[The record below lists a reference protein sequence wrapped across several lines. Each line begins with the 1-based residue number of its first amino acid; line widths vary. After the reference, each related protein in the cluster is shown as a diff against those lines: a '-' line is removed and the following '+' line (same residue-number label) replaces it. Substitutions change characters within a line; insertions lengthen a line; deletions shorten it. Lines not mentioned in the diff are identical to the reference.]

1 MWLRQNAAPRVLPS
15 VPVSAV
21 GDSED
26 RSPVYRNKNLRIIFT
41 VTLMAVMGAAVI
53 TPALPQVERA
63 FDLSPG
69 RVGLLL
75 TVFTLPGV
83 ALTPVLGVLSD
94 RFGRK
99 RVLVPSL
106 LLFGLAGGACALAR
120 GMDVLLVL
128 RFLQGCGAAALGTV
142 NVTMIGDIFSG
153 NDRDAAM
160 GYNSSVLS
168 LGTGSYPAIG
178 GALATLG
185 WFYPFALPLL
195 AIPVGLLVLFYLDN
209 PEPGKDESLGEYFR
223 DVWGLLKERRTA
235 GLLGATVVTFLI
247 LYGPQITYL
256 PILLD
261 NSFGASPLLV
271 GLILSSAS
279 FTTALTSSQ
288 LGRLAR
294 VVSGTALVK
303 LAFVLYVVALS
314 AIPLM
319 PALPFLLFPTVVFGV
334 AQGINL
340 PNVFSLLAGSTTS
353 ESRGALLALN
363 GMGLRIGQT
372 LGPLVMGASAAVL
385 GITGAYYAAA
395 GLAAAMF
402 AAALATIR

>member
-1 MWLRQNAAPRVLPS
+1 MLPS
-15 VPVSAV
+15 RLVSAA
-21 GDSED
+21 GESGGKQ
-26 RSPVYRNKNLRIIFT
+26 PVYRNPNLQIVFA

-53 TPALPQVERA
+53 TPALPRVEQA
-63 FDLSPG
+63 LDLSPG

-94 RFGRK
+94 RLGRK

-106 LLFGLAGGACALAR
+106 LLFGIAGGACALAR
-120 GMDVLLVL
+120 DMDVLLVL
-128 RFLQGCGAAALGTV
+128 RFMQGCGAAALGMLS
-142 NVTMIGDIFSG
+142 VTMIGDIFSG

-160 GYNSSVLS
+160 GYNSSILS
-168 LGTGSYPAIG
+168 LGTGSYPALG

-185 WFYPFALPLL
+185 WYYPFALPLV
-195 AIPVGLLVLFYLDN
+195 AIPVGLLVLFFLQN
-209 PEPGKDESLGEYFR
+209 PEPNGEESLRQYFR
-223 DVWGLLKERRTA
+223 DIRDSLRDRRTA
-235 GLLGATVVTFLI
+235 GLLCATLVTFVI

-261 NSFGASPLLV
+261 GSFDASPLLV
-271 GLILSSAS
+271 GLVLSSAS

-288 LGRLAR
+288 LGRLTRLA
-294 VVSGTALVK
+294 SGMTLVK
-303 LAFVLYVVALS
+303 VAFVLYVVALA

-319 PALPFLLFPTVVFGV
+319 PSLLFLLVPTVIFGV

-340 PNVFSLLAGSTTS
+340 PNVFSLLAGSASS

-363 GMGLRIGQT
+363 GMGLRLGQT
-372 LGPLVMGASAAVL
+372 LGPLVMGASAAAL

-402 AAALATIR
+402 VVALAAIR

>member
-1 MWLRQNAAPRVLPS
+1 MLPS
-15 VPVSAV
+15 TLVSAA
-21 GDSED
+21 GTSGGGQ
-26 RSPVYRNKNLRIIFT
+26 PVYRNPNLQITFT

-63 FDLSPG
+63 LDLSPG

-83 ALTPVLGVLSD
+83 VLTPVLGVISD
-94 RFGRK
+94 RLGRK

-106 LLFGLAGGACALAR
+106 LLFGIAGGACALAR
-120 GMDVLLVL
+120 EMEVLLVL
-128 RFLQGCGAAALGTV
+128 RFIQGCGAAALGMLSVTV
-142 NVTMIGDIFSG
+142 IGDIFSG

-168 LGTGSYPAIG
+168 LGTGSYPALG

-185 WFYPFALPLL
+185 WYYPFALPLV
-195 AIPVGLLVLFYLDN
+195 AIPVGLLVLFSLDN
-209 PEPGKDESLGEYFR
+209 PEPGGEQSLKQYFR
-223 DVWGLLKERRTA
+223 DVRDSLRDRRTA
-235 GLLGATVVTFLI
+235 GLLCATLVTFVI

-261 NSFGASPLLV
+261 GSFGASPLLV
-271 GLILSSAS
+271 GLVLSSAS

-288 LGRLAR
+288 LGRLTRLA
-294 VVSGTALVK
+294 SGTALVK
-303 LAFVLYVVALS
+303 LAFVLYVVALA

-319 PALPFLLFPTVVFGV
+319 PSLPSLLIPAVIFGV

-340 PNVFSLLAGSTTS
+340 PNVFSMLAGSAS
-353 ESRGALLALN
+353 SDSRGALLALN
-363 GMGLRIGQT
+363 GMGLRLGQT
-372 LGPLVMGASAAVL
+372 LGPLAMGASAAAL
-385 GITGAYYAAA
+385 GVTGAYYAAA

-402 AAALATIR
+402 LVALAAIR

>member
-1 MWLRQNAAPRVLPS
+1 MGESGGKQ
-15 VPVSAV
+15 
-21 GDSED
+21 
-26 RSPVYRNKNLRIIFT
+26 PVYRNPNLQIVFT

-53 TPALPQVERA
+53 TPALPRVEQA
-63 FDLSPG
+63 LDLSPG

-94 RFGRK
+94 RLGRK

-106 LLFGLAGGACALAR
+106 LLFGIAGGACALAR
-120 GMDVLLVL
+120 DMDVLLVL
-128 RFLQGCGAAALGTV
+128 RFMQGCGAAALGTLS
-142 NVTMIGDIFSG
+142 VTMIGDIFSG

-160 GYNSSVLS
+160 GYNSSILS
-168 LGTGSYPAIG
+168 LGTGSYPALG

-185 WFYPFALPLL
+185 WYYPFALPLV
-195 AIPVGLLVLFYLDN
+195 AIPVGLLALFFLQN
-209 PEPGKDESLGEYFR
+209 PEPNGEESLRQYFR
-223 DVWGLLKERRTA
+223 DIRDSLRDRRTA
-235 GLLGATVVTFLI
+235 GLLCATLVTFVI

-261 NSFGASPLLV
+261 GSFDASPLLV
-271 GLILSSAS
+271 GLVLSSAS

-288 LGRLAR
+288 LGRLTR
-294 VVSGTALVK
+294 VASGMTLVK
-303 LAFVLYVVALS
+303 VAFVLYVVALA

-319 PALPFLLFPTVVFGV
+319 PSLLFLLVPTVIFGV

-340 PNVFSLLAGSTTS
+340 PNVFSLLAGSASS

-363 GMGLRIGQT
+363 GMGLRLGQT
-372 LGPLVMGASAAVL
+372 LGPLVMGASAATL

-402 AAALATIR
+402 VVALAAIR